1 MKSLNDIDINKT
13 EEDNDDDYISKYIN
27 DKIKNIEDVEMS
39 IDIMRKEIYDLD
51 RVMEEKIEN
60 HVLKRN
66 EYESKFENIKKKM
79 KNINNLVENV
89 DKEAEKGAKILSN
102 LCCDIKRLDIGKQNV
117 TQVILIFKRI
127 AIIITSVIQLKKK
140 ARKREYKKCMYLVY
154 IIKNMFLYINNLK
167 NTNSENISNNINTL
181 YNDINILFE
190 ELKQQIVEDI
200 NLIYD
205 PDVHIEKNIIYL
217 NDNNFEIKDKEKG
230 KENDSKISIN
240 LFDACNCLYQL
251 HPNYINNVVN
261 KFVNFFLEKYILIFE
276 NNNNNTFETIDRRI
290 AWLKRALNNYKN
302 TYIYIFPDYYNIQ
315 FYFVSKFC
323 FITKKHIIKMI
334 SYSMEEMNSVSLIQT
349 VIKFINF
356 ENYLIKNIFFIS
368 PPDHLSLDNF
378 DFIESPFPEIIYQI
392 LSQKKASTKLDSQ
405 ACGNKQ
411 IDDTNQMNNLNENVK
426 VDPKLIPHNNSP
438 KKTHISSIGTKEMDI
453 QGGVDNSAKFKNGEK
468 SGEKNGKG
476 GSDCGSD
483 CGSGGHTFKR
493 IISCVFDSYL
503 SSWLKCEESKIL
515 AKYENIINE
524 ENNEINRNSKKEDDK
539 IILEQFEKNEYNKIQ
554 NFINFINF
562 INLDKCDNDDDN
574 KSVNPNVSEN
584 KFENNFE
591 NILEGKNNIYKS
603 AYKIFYIYKSYI
615 NMISQFT
622 NCKTLF
628 DFFIFFK
635 RLLTKYSEE
644 LNNRIIEKIVLKNK
658 INNLFLNSKIINT
671 CYYIEQTMGEAYE
684 NMINIISPLFV
695 KKIHFKEEEKLFLNI
710 KTKSIKI
717 IISFINDQ
725 IYQIIKTN
733 LINIYDIR
741 QLQKISPYIINLK
754 NFLYKYFFF
763 FSHILNETYL
773 IYLLE
778 KTASLIIDHFFQNIF
793 SFNFM
798 TNITAQQLLLDCNAI
813 ENILYKIPN
822 VLTKF
827 ENLKINNEQINYN
840 IIEELQSTNFTE
852 NDNNQSLIPK
862 TYYNYIKQKINKIKF
877 LIQIFISNT
886 LDINSFNT
894 LLAQNNNICTIHEI
908 EKILSLKDD
917 KYIHTQPNIYHSNNK
932 YIDHFKKREINS
944 AKEIKSLF
952 NKLPPKAANKEV
964 ANSRSSE

>member
-584 KFENNFE
+584 N
-591 NILEGKNNIYKS
+591 
-603 AYKIFYIYKSYI
+603 
-615 NMISQFT
+615 
-622 NCKTLF
+622 
-628 DFFIFFK
+628 
-635 RLLTKYSEE
+635 
-644 LNNRIIEKIVLKNK
+644 
-658 INNLFLNSKIINT
+658 
-671 CYYIEQTMGEAYE
+671 
-684 NMINIISPLFV
+684 
-695 KKIHFKEEEKLFLNI
+695 
-710 KTKSIKI
+710 
-717 IISFINDQ
+717 
-725 IYQIIKTN
+725 
-733 LINIYDIR
+733 
-741 QLQKISPYIINLK
+741 
-754 NFLYKYFFF
+754 
-763 FSHILNETYL
+763 HILNETYL